1 MCHSWRDESF
11 EDTYDPALI
20 LLHYDLLHTLK
31 GIQSLRHISIHFA
44 PYLIEDSVE
53 IANCYV
59 PLKGFR
65 NLTSLELYDFYKEY
79 QGIIKDIGTVLCES
93 PFLKKLAVGCA
104 VDCHH
109 HDEATLYQRTG
120 LGVDFFE
127 RLCEF
132 YGSASR
138 TGPLSLQT
146 LRLGHGIFLHDPE
159 WPTYDDM
166 CSPKSHPLPKLL
178 DVKSLEVLH
187 ICNGLVM
194 EDSDLPDSFN
204 PITNWGLFVPE
215 GETKILRQLAVSRL
229 TEDVTIWLRH
239 GRVQVQELIVTDHY
253 HFKDTDLGEFY
264 RLPSGLSMI
273 WTRDMHPWE
282 GSRSRDHDSDS
293 DSDSDSDEWSD
304 IDSDDD
310 AELDSI
316 LHLGMGL
323 VDYPLD
329 RPPPSPKLSLPTKFK
344 TVLDRLPGGGSSLT
358 QLSLSLDFEKQ
369 WVRTLPLFLSL
380 ILPSLVNSQTP
391 TPRSP
396 PHHLPSHVQT
406 HFSTHLPHLT
416 RLTHLRIAPKS
427 GRGGNYPTRAS
438 SLWPDITGT
447 VDIAA
452 RYAIITAAI
461 CPSLRFIRIGDFA
474 WEISY
479 PSVPNALNPLST
491 SSVASRTRSKTQ
503 AAASRAQTGP
513 LTWKETGIILT
524 RLGDEEVAA
533 MLEAGGKG
541 EMFGWMDFA
550 ECAGLLGPARN
561 RAERR
566 EGGEGPSLE
575 LVNQALLE
583 RGYSPLPL

>member
-1 MCHSWRDESF
+1 LCHSWRDESF

-20 LLHYDLLHTLK
+20 LHHYDLLHTLK
-31 GIQSLRHISIHFA
+31 SIQTLRYISIHFA
-44 PYLIEDSVE
+44 PYFIEDPIE

-93 PFLKKLAVGCA
+93 SFLKKLALGCA

-109 HDEATLYQRTG
+109 RDEATLYQRTG

-132 YGSASR
+132 YGSTSK
-138 TGPLSLQT
+138 TGPLALRT

-159 WPTYDDM
+159 WPTFG
-166 CSPKSHPLPKLL
+166 SLKSHPLPKLL
-178 DVKSLEVLH
+178 DIKSLEVLH
-187 ICNGLVM
+187 IYNGLVM

-204 PITNWGLFVPE
+204 PTTNWDLFVPE

-282 GSRSRDHDSDS
+282 GSRSREHDSDS
-293 DSDSDSDEWSD
+293 ESGSDSDEWSD
-304 IDSDDD
+304 IDSDDE
-310 AELDSI
+310 AELDSF
-316 LHLGMGL
+316 LHSGMGL

-329 RPPPSPKLSLPTKFK
+329 RPPPSPKLSVPARIK

-369 WVRTLPLFLSL
+369 WVLPLSFPLS
-380 ILPSLVNSQTP
+380 S
-391 TPRSP
+391 PRSSIP
-396 PHHLPSHVQT
+396 KPLAPARHYHHYN
-406 HFSTHLPHLT
+406 HLT
-416 RLTHLRIAPKS
+416 HHPTSRLVS
-427 GRGGNYPTRAS
+427 QPTS
-438 SLWPDITGT
+438 P
-447 VDIAA
+447 
-452 RYAIITAAI
+452 
-461 CPSLRFIRIGDFA
+461 
-474 WEISY
+474 ISH
-479 PSVPNALNPLST
+479 
-491 SSVASRTRSKTQ
+491 ASRIS
-503 AAASRAQTGP
+503 G
-513 LTWKETGIILT
+513 
-524 RLGDEEVAA
+524 
-533 MLEAGGKG
+533 
-541 EMFGWMDFA
+541 
-550 ECAGLLGPARN
+550 
-561 RAERR
+561 
-566 EGGEGPSLE
+566 
-575 LVNQALLE
+575 
-583 RGYSPLPL
+583 